1 MEFLLNLKCSKNK
14 LNYYSGEETVWI
26 KDLVSHGFN
35 FHHAKGDTA
44 VLTRWLPTE
53 ESNGIPEYP
62 SLYIGVGTITVND
75 KNEILVI
82 KEKGLPLD
90 AAATPK
96 LSSTTLGLDK
106 HYAAVKI
113 NNEIKTR
120 ISKFPRS
127 YSDLIYDFKIS
138 KYTYSFK
145 YYDFSHIFAKR
156 KVKMKVRICLIFFK
170 A

>member
-1 MEFLLNLKCSKNK
+1 M
-14 LNYYSGEETVWI
+14 NYFSGEETAWI

-82 KEKGLPLD
+82 KEKVRFYNNWKFPGGYVDKGENIL
-90 AAATPK
+90 AAAVRFR
-96 LSSTTLGLDK
+96 LW
-106 HYAAVKI
+106 YFI
-113 NNEIKTR
+113 N
-120 ISKFPRS
+120 
-127 YSDLIYDFKIS
+127 
-138 KYTYSFK
+138 
-145 YYDFSHIFAKR
+145 FSHFMMIFTSESVA
-156 KVKMKVRICLIFFK
+156 VIF
-170 A
+170 

>member
-82 KEKGLPLD
+82 KEKVRWYNNWKFPGGYVDKGENIL
-90 AAATPK
+90 AAAVRFW
-96 LSSTTLGLDK
+96 LQYMHFIIFSMIISTSEPV
-106 HYAAVKI
+106 AV
-113 NNEIKTR
+113 N
-120 ISKFPRS
+120 F
-127 YSDLIYDFKIS
+127 
-138 KYTYSFK
+138 
-145 YYDFSHIFAKR
+145 
-156 KVKMKVRICLIFFK
+156 
-170 A
+170 

>member
-1 MEFLLNLKCSKNK
+1 M
-14 LNYYSGEETVWI
+14 NYFSGEETAWI

-82 KEKGLPLD
+82 KEKVRFYNNWKFPGGYVDKGENIL
-90 AAATPK
+90 AAAVRFR
-96 LSSTTLGLDK
+96 LW
-106 HYAAVKI
+106 YFI
-113 NNEIKTR
+113 N
-120 ISKFPRS
+120 
-127 YSDLIYDFKIS
+127 
-138 KYTYSFK
+138 
-145 YYDFSHIFAKR
+145 FSHFMMIFTSEYVAVIFNR
-156 KVKMKVRICLIFFK
+156 KKGS
-170 A
+170 

>member
-1 MEFLLNLKCSKNK
+1 M
-14 LNYYSGEETVWI
+14 NYFSGEETAWI

-82 KEKGLPLD
+82 KEKVRFYNNWKFPGGYVDKGENIL
-90 AAATPK
+90 AAA
-96 LSSTTLGLDK
+96 
-106 HYAAVKI
+106 
-113 NNEIKTR
+113 
-120 ISKFPRS
+120 
-127 YSDLIYDFKIS
+127 
-138 KYTYSFK
+138 
-145 YYDFSHIFAKR
+145 
-156 KVKMKVRICLIFFK
+156 VRFRL
-170 A
+170 